1 MTPATYE
8 TALLALRSWQSAKSD
23 NIDEI
28 MAIACTFRNRVI
40 RYGKSY
46 TQVLEEAEINQSWP
60 DIRHPALINP
70 QNGILVQIEDVYK
83 NITPDLTSNHLHK
96 NGAIYFGRVVDHQ
109 GTGDEF
115 ETKVLQHQDEHPLI
129 GTFGV
134 QQFFE

>member
-1 MTPATYE
+1 MTPAMYE
-8 TALLALRSWQSAKSD
+8 TALLALRSWQAAKSD

-28 MAIACTFRNRVI
+28 MAIACVFRNRVMK
-40 RYGKSY
+40 YGKTY
-46 TQVLEEAEINQSWP
+46 TQILEEAEVNREWP

-70 QNGILVQIEDVYK
+70 VNGILSQIDGVYR
-83 NITPDLTSNHLHK
+83 NETPDLTSNHLHK
-96 NGAIYFGRVVDHQ
+96 NGAMYFGRVVEHQ

-115 ETKVLQHQDEHPLI
+115 EQNVLQNQEEHQLI